1 MLRYLLAVG
10 CLLAATS
17 AMASPVFKCVGADGK
32 TTFADRPCSSSAEA
46 VTVKD
51 TRIGGSFSPSD
62 EWLEVNEKSR
72 KAGEINRRYDAA
84 LRQLENGP
92 CKDFSSTQLRSMI
105 IANGIVPGMS
115 VSDATRSWGQPT
127 RVNGSQYAYH
137 WNKGGSS
144 YFYVSN
150 GCVRSIQGSYNG

>member
-1 MLRYLLAVG
+1 MIRFI
-10 CLLAATS
+10 LAACVVTAAS
-17 AMASPVFKCVGADGK
+17 ATAAPVFKCVGADGK

-51 TRIGGSFSPSD
+51 NRIGGSFSPSG
-62 EWLEVNEKSR
+62 EWLEVNERSR
-72 KAGEINRRYDAA
+72 KANEINRRYDAA
-84 LRQLENGP
+84 LRQIEKGP

-105 IANGIVPGMS
+105 IGNGVTVGMS
-115 VSDATRSWGQPT
+115 VSDALRSWGQPT
-127 RVNGSQYAYH
+127 RVNGDQYAYH

-150 GCVRSIQGSYNG
+150 GCVRLIQGSYNG